1 MSNIINRY
9 IEEEMKQSYL
19 DYSMSVI
26 VSRALPDVR
35 DGLKPVHRRIL
46 FAMNEMGMTYDKA
59 YKKSARIVGEV
70 LGKYHPHGDTAV
82 YNTMVRMAQ
91 EFNYRYELVDG
102 HGNFGSIDG
111 DSAAAMRYTE
121 ARMKKI
127 TGELLEDIDKDTI
140 DFRKN
145 FDDSLDEPVVL
156 PAKLPNLLLNGST
169 GIAVGMATNIPP
181 HNLGELVDGTLALIN
196 NRDITTD
203 ELMEYIPGP
212 DFPTGGIIDGRKG
225 IREAYATGRG
235 RLRVRGKIETE
246 EAKSGRVSL
255 VVKEIPY
262 QLNKS
267 ALIERIAALVREKK
281 LTGISDLRDE
291 SDREGIR
298 IVIELKRG
306 EEPELVLN
314 KLYKYTDLQST
325 FGVIMLALVNNV
337 PKVLN
342 LKQVLEEYM
351 KHRFDVIT
359 RRTRYDLDKAEKR
372 DHILQGFRIALENI
386 DRIIELIRASKDG
399 NEAKEAL
406 IEKYAFSEVQAKA
419 IMDMKL
425 QRLTGLEREKI
436 EQEFQELEIKIKE
449 LKEIL
454 ADENKIYEIMKKEL
468 AELKEKYNDPR
479 RTSIE
484 DERLV
489 IDREDLIK
497 QEKVI
502 ITITNKGYVK
512 RIGLDQ
518 YKSQKR
524 GGKGVS
530 TQHTVEDDFVQD
542 MEIMS
547 THDSMMIFTNKG
559 RVFNIKAYEIPESSK
574 QARGKLI
581 ENIIK
586 LQENEKVRF
595 TIKIKEFT
603 SKKEIIFLTQDGT
616 VKKTNLMEFQ
626 NIHSGGLKAVKLRE
640 DDDLIFVGVVT
651 SEDDELFIA
660 TKFGYSVRTKT
671 ADYRSMSR
679 NATGVKGITLRHG
692 DSVVSGLLIKNED
705 EETILTVTE
714 NGFGKRTRVN
724 EYPLQGR
731 GGKGVINFKCSDKTG
746 NIVEVKPVRDDEE
759 LMAITSSGVVIR
771 TPIESVS
778 IYGRATQGVKIM
790 RTSGEEK
797 VVAIAKVKSEKD
809 EEKIISDDQRE
820 ELESKGEVGNQ
831 SSEKEDFE
839 NKYMSTFE
847 NEDEEQMQYE
857 SEQGSDDSEEN

>member
-181 HNLGELVDGTLALIN
+181 HNLGELVDGTLALID

-342 LKQVLEEYM
+342 LNKCL
-351 KHRFDVIT
+351 K
-359 RRTRYDLDKAEKR
+359 
-372 DHILQGFRIALENI
+372 NI
-386 DRIIELIRASKDG
+386 
-399 NEAKEAL
+399 
-406 IEKYAFSEVQAKA
+406 
-419 IMDMKL
+419 
-425 QRLTGLEREKI
+425 
-436 EQEFQELEIKIKE
+436 
-449 LKEIL
+449 
-454 ADENKIYEIMKKEL
+454 
-468 AELKEKYNDPR
+468 
-479 RTSIE
+479 
-484 DERLV
+484 
-489 IDREDLIK
+489 
-497 QEKVI
+497 
-502 ITITNKGYVK
+502 
-512 RIGLDQ
+512 
-518 YKSQKR
+518 
-524 GGKGVS
+524 
-530 TQHTVEDDFVQD
+530 
-542 MEIMS
+542 
-547 THDSMMIFTNKG
+547 
-559 RVFNIKAYEIPESSK
+559 
-574 QARGKLI
+574 
-581 ENIIK
+581 
-586 LQENEKVRF
+586 
-595 TIKIKEFT
+595 
-603 SKKEIIFLTQDGT
+603 
-616 VKKTNLMEFQ
+616 
-626 NIHSGGLKAVKLRE
+626 
-640 DDDLIFVGVVT
+640 
-651 SEDDELFIA
+651 
-660 TKFGYSVRTKT
+660 
-671 ADYRSMSR
+671 
-679 NATGVKGITLRHG
+679 
-692 DSVVSGLLIKNED
+692 
-705 EETILTVTE
+705 
-714 NGFGKRTRVN
+714 
-724 EYPLQGR
+724 
-731 GGKGVINFKCSDKTG
+731 
-746 NIVEVKPVRDDEE
+746 
-759 LMAITSSGVVIR
+759 
-771 TPIESVS
+771 
-778 IYGRATQGVKIM
+778 
-790 RTSGEEK
+790 
-797 VVAIAKVKSEKD
+797 
-809 EEKIISDDQRE
+809 
-820 ELESKGEVGNQ
+820 
-831 SSEKEDFE
+831 
-839 NKYMSTFE
+839 
-847 NEDEEQMQYE
+847 
-857 SEQGSDDSEEN
+857 

>member
-181 HNLGELVDGTLALIN
+181 HNLGELVDGTLALID

-212 DFPTGGIIDGRKG
+212 DFPTGGIIDGTKG

-235 RLRVRGKIETE
+235 RIRVRGRIEVE
-246 EAKSGRVSL
+246 ESKTGRVSL

-267 ALIERIAALVREKK
+267 ALIERIVALVREKK

-325 FGVIMLALVNNV
+325 FGIIMLALVNNV
-337 PKVLN
+337 PKILT

-351 KHRFDVIT
+351 KHRFEVIT
-359 RRTRYDLDKAEKR
+359 RRTKYDLDKAEKR

-399 NEAKEAL
+399 NEAKDAL
-406 IEKYAFSEVQAKA
+406 IERYAFSEIQAKA

-436 EQEFQELEIKIKE
+436 EQEFQELEIKIRE
-449 LKEIL
+449 LKAIL

-468 AELKEKYNDPR
+468 SELKEKYNDSR

-484 DERLV
+484 DERLD
-489 IDREDLIK
+489 IDMEDLIK
-497 QEKVI
+497 DEKVL

-512 RIGLDQ
+512 RIELDK

-542 MEIMS
+542 MEVMS
-547 THDSMMIFTNKG
+547 TLDSMMIFTSKG
-559 RVFNIKAYEIPESSK
+559 RVFNLKAYQIPESSK

-586 LQENEKVRF
+586 LQEDEKVRF
-595 TIKIKEFT
+595 TIKIREFT
-603 SKKEIIFLTQDGT
+603 RNKEILFLTQDGT

-651 SEDDELFIA
+651 SEDDQLFIA
-660 TKFGYSVRTKT
+660 TKHGYSIRIRTNEV
-671 ADYRSMSR
+671 RSMSR

-692 DSVVSGLLIKNED
+692 DSVVSGLLIKNGD

-731 GGKGVINFKCSDKTG
+731 GGKGVINLKCSDKTG
-746 NIVEVKPVRDDEE
+746 NIVEVKPVREDEE

-771 TPIESVS
+771 TPVESVS
-778 IYGRATQGVKIM
+778 VYGRAAQGVKIM
-790 RTSGEEK
+790 RTSDDEK
-797 VVAIAKVKSEKD
+797 VVAIAKVKNEKD
-809 EEKIISDDQRE
+809 EEKILSDDKSE
-820 ELESKGEVGNQ
+820 EIDKTENTNKK
-831 SSEKEDFE
+831 SSENDDFE
-839 NKYMSTFE
+839 NKYLNTFE
-847 NEDEEQMQYE
+847 SEDEEQMQYE
-857 SEQGSDDSEEN
+857 SEQELDDSDEN